1 MLAVP
6 VHALIDDLAPIPAG
20 AFLMG
25 SSGGRPDEQPP
36 HAVRLPAFLAA
47 RCPVSNAAYARFVA
61 ETAAAPPPFL
71 HDPRF
76 TDPATP
82 VVGVNWFDAVAYCR
96 WLAQRTGVP
105 VRLPTEAEREY
116 AARGGLEGVDWPW
129 GSTPPSQ
136 HAPAI
141 AITALDCP
149 HRPRPD
155 CVNGY
160 GLRCM
165 AENVHE
171 WCSDWYAPGR
181 LHRHGQLCAGR
192 PPHRHPARRPRRQLA
207 ARRQVHPPQRPRQSQ
222 PRLPLQRFR
231 IPPLCERMRSPHTL
245 AVCMASAGVN
255 NRVHRSA
262 AV

>member
-25 SSGGRPDEQPP
+25 SACGRPDEQPP

-171 WCSDWYAPGR
+171 WCSDWYAPDAYTATISFAPAGPR
-181 LHRHGQLCAGR
+181 TGIRRAGR
-192 PPHRHPARRPRRQLA
+192 GGSWRHAVKCTRLSARASLNPGFRYNDFGF
-207 ARRQVHPPQRPRQSQ
+207 
-222 PRLPLQRFR
+222 RLF
-231 IPPLCERMRSPHTL
+231 
-245 AVCMASAGVN
+245 ASA
-255 NRVHRSA
+255 
-262 AV
+262 

>member
-25 SSGGRPDEQPP
+25 SARGRPDEQPP
-36 HAVRLPAFLAA
+36 HAVRLPAFRAA

-141 AITALDCP
+141 AITALDGP

-171 WCSDWYAPGR
+171 WCSDWYAPDAYPDASRFAPAGPR
-181 LHRHGQLCAGR
+181 TGIRRAGR
-192 PPHRHPARRPRRQLA
+192 GGSWRHAVRFTRLSARASLNPGFRYNDFGF
-207 ARRQVHPPQRPRQSQ
+207 
-222 PRLPLQRFR
+222 RLF
-231 IPPLCERMRSPHTL
+231 
-245 AVCMASAGVN
+245 ASA
-255 NRVHRSA
+255 
-262 AV
+262 